1 MGGRA
6 IIPIIGK
13 EADRITRQERD
24 HYLFLF
30 KSLNYHPVREI
41 DGKEDFGDIDFL
53 ISNSQTKKEVLEKV
67 ENLLT
72 KNNHSLTG
80 HILNSDV
87 ISLAIDNRHQIDL
100 IATDKI
106 ILASHYYS
114 DNDRGNLIG
123 NIFHHLG
130 FNYGHKGL
138 YLILE
143 NTKLFLSDI
152 TSEILSFLGYDSSDV
167 LKVTRYDNGFR
178 TFEEMF
184 EWVIR
189 CPLFNSDYYKWEN
202 LNNENRTR
210 NRKRSTYNKF
220 LQYIENKSFNNPV
233 IPINTIRYYALEYF
247 HKQKEYIEI
256 LKNIEFNRCRKEII
270 NGELISEITGLT
282 KENLGEF
289 IVYLKSQTFY
299 KKIEDNNLNLF
310 INGNKSKVIQEIKDI
325 HESYSGKEFKN

>member
-6 IIPIIGK
+6 VIPIIGR
-13 EADRITRQERD
+13 EADRITKEEKNN
-24 HYLFLF
+24 YLLLF
-30 KSLNYHPVREI
+30 KNLNYFPVREI
-41 DGKEDFGDIDFL
+41 EEKEDFGDIDFL
-53 ISNSQTKKEVLEKV
+53 ISNSLTKKEVLTKV
-67 ENLLT
+67 ETLLIN
-72 KNNHSLTG
+72 NNHSLTG

-87 ISLAIDNRHQIDL
+87 ISLAIDNKHQIDL

-143 NTKLFLSDI
+143 NTKLFLSDN
-152 TSEILSFLGYDSSDV
+152 TNDILSFLGYTASDI
-167 LKVTRYDNGFR
+167 LKVTLTDNGFK

-210 NRKRSTYNKF
+210 NKKRSTYNKF
-220 LQYIENKSFNNPV
+220 LQYIQNKSFNNPV
-233 IPINTIRYYALEYF
+233 VSITAIRYYALEF
-247 HKQKEYIEI
+247 FNKEKEYVEI
-256 LKNIEFNRCRKEII
+256 IKRIEFNSSRKNII
-270 NGELISEITGLT
+270 NGSIITEITGL
-282 KENLGEF
+282 KNEELGKF
-289 IVYLKSQTFY
+289 IAYLKNSVFY
-299 KKIEDNNLNLF
+299 KKLEDNNFNLF
-310 INGNKSKVIQEIKDI
+310 INGNRSIVIREIKNI
-325 HESYSGKEFKN
+325 YESYSSKKSEK